1 MKILHLSNYFA
12 PIGGIETYIIDL
24 LPLLEEKGIENV
36 LIHRKEHPNSS
47 KPLKSKVVLV
57 PAEAPKEIQR
67 KSIEEIVQLERPDLI
82 YLHDVYDP
90 DLMNFIRGKA
100 PTIGYVHIFY
110 PVCPGLGKLFRK
122 GDQICPR
129 PYGIGCVPMIYL
141 RKCSSA
147 RRPISVFQI
156 MQTTKKY
163 LRVYK
168 LLDRV
173 LVASRYMKDLM
184 ILNGISEE
192 KIEILPPY
200 FVPIPEIINRANDQ
214 PQNQPAKILFAG
226 RLEYEKGLPYLL
238 RAVADLQLS
247 NQLIVAGDGSLKQ
260 NYIKMAQD
268 LGLSE
273 NVKFLDWL
281 SASAL
286 EELYSDCTISVMPS
300 IMPEPFGKVGVES
313 MANGRPVVAF
323 DVGGISDWLI
333 DGFNGYLVPSRDIS
347 LLSQKIGNLLS
358 NQELLNKFGF
368 NGRKHV
374 EDKFS
379 TDIHIQDL
387 FRILSSVIKE
397 NK

>member
-12 PIGGIETYIIDL
+12 PVGGIETYIIDL
-24 LPLLEEKGIENV
+24 LPLLEEQGIENV
-36 LIHRKEHPNSS
+36 LIHRKEHPNTS
-47 KPLKSKVVLV
+47 KSIQSRVVLV
-57 PAEAPKEIQR
+57 PAEDPIEFQK
-67 KSIEEIVQLERPDLI
+67 KSIEEIVQLEKPDLI

-90 DLMNFIRGKA
+90 DLMDFIRRKA
-100 PTIGYVHIFY
+100 PTVGYVHIFF

-129 PYGIGCVPMIYL
+129 PYGLGCVPMIYL
-141 RKCSSA
+141 RNCSSA
-147 RRPISVFQI
+147 RQPISVFQI

-168 LLDRV
+168 LLDKIV
-173 LVASRYMKDLM
+173 VASRYMKDLL
-184 ILNGISEE
+184 IINGISED
-192 KIEILPPY
+192 KIEILPY
-200 FVPIPEIINRANDQ
+200 FVPIPEIINQVNDQ
-214 PQNQPAKILFAG
+214 PKIQRAKILFAG

-238 RAVADLQLS
+238 RAVADLHIS

-268 LGLSE
+268 LGLSD

-286 EELYSDCTISVMPS
+286 EKLYSDCTISVMPS

-313 MANGRPVVAF
+313 MANGRPVIAF
-323 DVGGISDWLI
+323 DVGGIPDWLI
-333 DGFNGYLVPSRDIS
+333 DGFNGYLVPSRNIP

-358 NQELLNKFGF
+358 DQEVLNKFGN
-368 NGRKHV
+368 NGRKYV
-374 EDKFS
+374 EEKYS
-379 TDIHIQDL
+379 TNIHIQGL
-387 FRILSSVIKE
+387 LRIFSSVI
-397 NK
+397 NKIN

>member
-24 LPLLEEKGIENV
+24 LPLLEEQGIENV

-47 KPLKSKVVLV
+47 KPLKSKVILV
-57 PAEAPKEIQR
+57 PAEDSKEIQ
-67 KSIEEIVQLERPDLI
+67 KKLIEEIVQSEKPDLI

-90 DLMNFIRGKA
+90 DLIDFIRGKA

-129 PYGIGCVPMIYL
+129 PYGLGCVPMIYL

-163 LRVYK
+163 LRVYR
-168 LLDRV
+168 LLDRIV
-173 LVASRYMKDLM
+173 VASRYMKDLM
-184 ILNGISEE
+184 ILNGISED
-192 KIEILPPY
+192 KIEVLPY
-200 FVPIPEIINRANDQ
+200 FVPIPEIINRTNDRSK
-214 PQNQPAKILFAG
+214 NQRSKILFAG

-260 NYIKMAQD
+260 NYMKLAQD
-268 LGLSE
+268 LGLSG
-273 NVKFLDWL
+273 NIKFHDWL

-286 EELYSDCTISVMPS
+286 EELYYDCTISVMPS

-323 DVGGISDWLI
+323 DVGGIPDWLK
-333 DGFNGYLVPSRDIS
+333 DGFNGYLVPTRNIP
-347 LLSQKIGNLLS
+347 LLSQKINILLS
-358 NQELLNKFGF
+358 DHDLLNKFGT

-374 EDKFS
+374 EEKYS
-379 TDIHIQDL
+379 TDVHIQGL
-387 FRILSSVIKE
+387 LRIFSSVINE
-397 NK
+397 IN

>member
-1 MKILHLSNYFA
+1 
-12 PIGGIETYIIDL
+12 
-24 LPLLEEKGIENV
+24 
-36 LIHRKEHPNSS
+36 
-47 KPLKSKVVLV
+47 
-57 PAEAPKEIQR
+57 
-67 KSIEEIVQLERPDLI
+67 
-82 YLHDVYDP
+82 
-90 DLMNFIRGKA
+90 
-100 PTIGYVHIFY
+100 
-110 PVCPGLGKLFRK
+110 
-122 GDQICPR
+122 
-129 PYGIGCVPMIYL
+129 
-141 RKCSSA
+141 
-147 RRPISVFQI
+147 
-156 MQTTKKY
+156 
-163 LRVYK
+163 
-168 LLDRV
+168 
-173 LVASRYMKDLM
+173 MKDLM

-200 FVPIPEIINRANDQ
+200 FVPIPEIIYRANDQ
-214 PQNQPAKILFAG
+214 PQNQNAKILFAG

-260 NYIKMAQD
+260 NYIKFAHD
-268 LGLSE
+268 LGLAD
-273 NVKFLDWL
+273 NVKFVDWL

-368 NGRKHV
+368 NGRNHV
-374 EDKFS
+374 EVKFS
-379 TDIHIQDL
+379 TYIHIQDL